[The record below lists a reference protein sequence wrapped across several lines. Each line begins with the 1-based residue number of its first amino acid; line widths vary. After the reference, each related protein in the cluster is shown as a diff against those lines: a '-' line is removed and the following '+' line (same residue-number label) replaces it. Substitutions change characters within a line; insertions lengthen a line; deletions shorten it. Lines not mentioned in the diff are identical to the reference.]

1 MTDHPKTTDRV
12 ATTKLAC
19 RIADTRP
26 DRFNEA
32 VHAGFYPC
40 APRTTPGVARS
51 FNVDDIVALRLYQRG
66 MDAGMSAAAAG
77 AKACKIREFMAAHPG
92 ARRVYIVATD
102 FKVLDYLLPEFDL
115 AQEFIKINSTQS
127 VDVIGC
133 EVIDLDWHRVRVT
146 HALNTEP
153 VRVGEAD

>member
-1 MTDHPKTTDRV
+1 MSLPTQTQKH

-19 RIADTRP
+19 RIAGTNP

-40 APRTTPGVARS
+40 APKTRPGLARTFS
-51 FNVDDIVALRLYQRG
+51 VDDVVALRLYQRAIN
-66 MDAGMSAAAAG
+66 AGMSAAAAG
-77 AKACKIREFMAAHPG
+77 EKACLIREFMVTHPT

-102 FKVLDYLLPEFDL
+102 FKVLDYLLPEFDVT
-115 AQEFIKINSTQS
+115 QGFIKINSTQS

-146 HALNTEP
+146 YAIDHEP
-153 VRVGEAD
+153 VVAGEPD

>member
-1 MTDHPKTTDRV
+1 MTDYPKNTDRV

-19 RIADTRP
+19 RIANTHP

-32 VHAGFYPC
+32 VHAGTYPC
-40 APRTTPGVARS
+40 APKTSPGVARW
-51 FNVDDIVALRLYQRG
+51 FNVDDIVALRLYQRS
-66 MDAGMSAAAAG
+66 MDAGMSAGAAG
-77 AKACKIREFMAAHPG
+77 EKACKIREYMAAHPE

-102 FKVLDYLLPEFDL
+102 FKVLDYFLSDFDVT
-115 AQEFIKINSTQS
+115 QDFIKINSTQS

-146 HALNTEP
+146 HYLNNEP